1 MYKNTA
7 SEKEMATK
15 SQVQIK
21 GIVNT
26 QFKELPSQQ
35 NGWPCKEKQKQ
46 NGRNSVALHKICH
59 WFVCAHHIWMI
70 PSFVPTC
77 RREREEEG
85 KKNDSKGYHPEMKAW
100 ISAQV
105 VTVYRVPDCPFH
117 LEELSSVY
125 CFCFLIKLGNKG
137 KNDTPKWPPTRL
149 RLGLDPITMPTSAW
163 SRQSRSPIVSP
174 I

>member
-1 MYKNTA
+1 MPARKTSMKMYKNTA

-70 PSFVPTC
+70 TSFVPTC
-77 RREREEEG
+77 RREREEEE
-85 KKNDSKGYHPEMKAW
+85 KKEW
-100 ISAQV
+100 
-105 VTVYRVPDCPFH
+105 F
-117 LEELSSVY
+117 
-125 CFCFLIKLGNKG
+125 
-137 KNDTPKWPPTRL
+137 
-149 RLGLDPITMPTSAW
+149 
-163 SRQSRSPIVSP
+163 
-174 I
+174 